1 MSDLTEN
8 KDTERL
14 QYAHADLT
22 QPLKTEINTKSQVT
36 TGRTV
41 VTTQTRG
48 SIALRY
54 APKQPK

>member
-1 MSDLTEN
+1 MSDLTEH

-14 QYAHADLT
+14 QYARADLT
-22 QPLKTEINTKSQVT
+22 PPLKTEINTKSQLA

-41 VTTQTRG
+41 VTTQISG

>member
-1 MSDLTEN
+1 MSSLTEH

-14 QYAHADLT
+14 QYARANLT
-22 QPLKTEINTKSQVT
+22 HSHKTEIDTKSQLA

-41 VTTQTRG
+41 VTSQTSG